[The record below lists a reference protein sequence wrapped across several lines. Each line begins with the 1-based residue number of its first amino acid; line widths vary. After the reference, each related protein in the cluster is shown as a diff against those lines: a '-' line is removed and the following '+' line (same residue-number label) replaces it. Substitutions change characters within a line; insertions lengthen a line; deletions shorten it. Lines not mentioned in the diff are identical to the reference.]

1 MDLVIIVFKFEI
13 VQGLDQFVHV
23 LSDEV
28 LMVPLD
34 WVLGMLYWIIC
45 FSSPRKARQGMVLYE
60 LIF

>member
-1 MDLVIIVFKFEI
+1 MLGCIISKSKTGYHI
-13 VQGLDQFVHV
+13 SHYRAHM
-23 LSDEV
+23 SDEV